1 MTGWPRRLGA
11 AGLAVL
17 LCLVFCGWPS
27 PAPAA
32 SAQAAFTGAW
42 KEFHAL
48 KDDPGRA
55 KFRSYWLKLENRF
68 LAAYEMDKD
77 GDYAPKSLYYA
88 GRVYEELGDRSFLS
102 SDYKKAV
109 ERYSQAA
116 ARFPNHRWIDDCI
129 YFRGMIRLNKLHDQ
143 DEAYAD
149 FLTVVHDYPDGD
161 MASKARQAIREMD
174 RNIPSP
180 RVAAAKTSVRRKSGD
195 DARLM
200 AVRYNTNDEYT
211 RVVLDVDE
219 DVRYRYNLLEPVPE
233 MGRPHRVYVDL
244 EGAVVDGGVHHEIKV
259 ADGNLRRIRS
269 AQYDRDTARVVLDFH
284 NLQEY
289 KIFPLNNPFRIVV
302 DVFAPPEGS
311 KPDPVKTPP
320 KAAAA
325 KYTPPAGSKK
335 MVDSL
340 VEQLGL
346 TIKTIMIDPGHGGKD
361 PGAHSNGILEKDINL
376 RFAKILGGLL
386 RDKGF
391 KVLYTRT
398 SDVFVPLEERTAKAN
413 MNKVDMF
420 ISVHCNAHKSRSIN
434 GLETYSLN
442 LARSRDAV
450 RVAARENAV
459 SPKRISDLQ
468 MILTDLMLSSKMKE
482 SSDLASRIHLK
493 AVDSVSRR
501 WKVRDHGTREAPF
514 YVLMG
519 AKMPSV
525 LLELGYLTNSDEA
538 SRLKSDAYLKTLA
551 QGVVGGVVAYKKQ
564 IERFAER

>member
-1 MTGWPRRLGA
+1 MA
-11 AGLAVL
+11 LA
-17 LCLVFCGWPS
+17 C
-27 PAPAA
+27 APAA
-32 SAQAAFTGAW
+32 ASADSARAGFTRAW
-42 KEFHAL
+42 KRFHRL
-48 KDDPGRA
+48 EDNPGKA
-55 KFRSYWLKLENRF
+55 KYRSYWLKLEEEFQDVYRQ
-68 LAAYEMDKD
+68 DKD
-77 GDYAPKSLYYA
+77 GEFAPKALYYC
-88 GRVYEELGDRSFLS
+88 GRVYEELGDRSFLA
-102 SDYKKAV
+102 SDYRKAV
-109 ERYSQAA
+109 KRYSQAA

-129 YFRGMIRLNKLHDQ
+129 YRRGLIRLKKLHE
-143 DEAYAD
+143 DEQAYAD
-149 FLTVVHDYPDGD
+149 FLTVVHDYPKGD
-161 MASKARQAIREMD
+161 MRSKARQAIRDMD
-174 RNIPSP
+174 REIPSKA
-180 RVAAAKTSVRRKSGD
+180 RSVATSVSSSDG
-195 DARLM
+195 DARLL

-219 DVRYRYNLLEPVPE
+219 DVKYRYNLLKPVPE
-233 MGRPHRVYVDL
+233 LGRPHRVYVDL
-244 EGAVVDGGVHHEIKV
+244 EGTRVGGKVHPEIKV

-269 AQYDRDTARVVLDFH
+269 AQHDPDTSRVVLDFH

-311 KPDPVKTPP
+311 KPDPVAEAKRTAKKKKKAANYKPP
-320 KAAAA
+320 K
-325 KYTPPAGSKK
+325 GSKK

-346 TIKTIMIDPGHGGKD
+346 TIETIMLDPGHGGKD
-361 PGAHSNGILEKDINL
+361 PGAHSNGLLEKDINL
-376 RFAKILGGLL
+376 RFAKILGKMLEK
-386 RDKGF
+386 RGF

-398 SDVFVPLEERTAKAN
+398 DDSFIPLEERTAKAN

-420 ISVHCNAHKSRSIN
+420 ISIHCNAHKMRSIH

-482 SSDLASRIHLK
+482 SAELASRVQVK
-493 AVDSVSRR
+493 TVDKLRKR
-501 WKVRDHGTREAPF
+501 WKVKDHGTREAPF

-519 AKMPSV
+519 AKMPAV
-525 LLELGYLTNSDEA
+525 LLEMGYVTNPSEA
-538 SRLKSDAYLKTLA
+538 RRLKSDSYLKALA
-551 QGVVGGVVAYKKQ
+551 RGVVGGVVAYKRQ